1 MQMIIDISHHQP
13 PSSIDYD
20 VLAKQVKLVI
30 IRTQYGSRLI
40 DRHYKTHHCEFQKR
54 GIPTAC
60 YAWVRGVNIE
70 DMKVEAR
77 DFYNRTKQFNPTFWF
92 LDVEEQSMSNMR
104 AGVSAYAKKLRQLGA
119 KKVGVYIGH
128 HLYDRFNINVSEFDA
143 VWIPHYGK
151 NNGTHN
157 SKPSYACDLHQYT
170 DRGRLK
176 GYGSFLD
183 LNRLTGSKSL
193 NYFTNGKQSTKKSS
207 SKNSSKSNKTSKS
220 KTSSTYT
227 VKKGDTLSHI
237 AKRHGTTVN
246 RLASLNNIKNVNKV
260 YVGQKIKLPSKS
272 TSKSSGS
279 NTKSGHYTVKSG
291 DTLSHIAKRHGT
303 TVNRLTALNNI
314 KDANVIRVGQKI
326 KLPGGSTRSKTKK
339 QYYTVKRGDTLSH
352 IAKRYGTTIKR
363 IASLNNIKNV
373 NKIYAGQKIRVK

>member
-1 MQMIIDISHHQP
+1 MIIDISHHQP
-13 PSSIDYD
+13 PSKMNYD
-20 VLAKQVKLVI
+20 ELAKQVKLVI

-40 DRHYKTHHCEFQKR
+40 DRHYKTHHKEFQKR
-54 GIPTAC
+54 GIPTAA
-60 YAWVRGVNIE
+60 YAWIRGINIE

-104 AGVSAYAKKLRQLGA
+104 AGTSAFMKELRRLGA
-119 KKVGVYIGH
+119 KKVGIYVGH
-128 HLYDRFNINVSEFDA
+128 HLYKQFNLNLNEADA
-143 VWIPHYGK
+143 VWIPHYGR
-151 NNGTHN
+151 NDGTHN
-157 SKPSYACDLHQYT
+157 SKPRYKCDLHQYT

-193 NYFTNGKQSTKKSS
+193 NYFTNGKQSNDKSS
-207 SKNSSKSNKTSKS
+207 SKNTSKSNKTSKS

-246 RLASLNNIKNVNKV
+246 RLASLNDIKNVNKV
-260 YVGQKIKLPSKS
+260 YVGQKIKLPGGSS
-272 TSKSSGS
+272 SKSSGS
-279 NTKSGHYTVKSG
+279 NTKSRYYTVKSG

-303 TVNRLTALNNI
+303 TVNRLTTLNNI
-314 KDANVIRVGQKI
+314 KDANFIRVGQKI
-326 KLPGGSTRSKTKK
+326 KLPGGSSKKTSSGKR
-339 QYYTVKRGDTLSH
+339 YYTVKKGDTLSH
-352 IAKRYGTTIKR
+352 IAKRNGTTIKR

-373 NKIYAGQKIRVK
+373 NKIYAGQRLRVK